1 MEQSLLLN
9 LTSSGLADDT
19 TSRLRQE
26 YQGYQRLFQAQSGLV
41 QQYLQTQATLVAE
54 ALIQGTSHLR
64 FLLPDIVACAPLPD
78 GRWIE
83 ERVPVSSREQSLGG
97 RMALLV
103 HTDLA
108 SALRQ
113 RFTELEHSSN
123 RAISASSG
131 LLRYALS
138 IHMVHVRLPA
148 GRTVVY
154 KSVDGDD
161 IPNQPVEPN
170 LAFPPTRSTLGDG
183 DQPGVDQAELM
194 VPYVEAARRF
204 YLPQWVAFDDHGK
217 LLVGTVSEA
226 EAYIAS
232 MQGYLA
238 ILNSAAAIA
247 PFIVVDEVW
256 QQKHYGMLG
265 QLVNQGR
272 ALAHYHLEQIIQ
284 TIDRRVAEHRLDR
297 GLSLSLPYFN
307 GQTLRIENDNFQV
320 IPAGRVMFI
329 PAFVVLAVRTQAV
342 KVAQDTSLSQSTRRH
357 LLMALSTLEEKYL
370 R

>member
-9 LTSSGLADDT
+9 LTSTGLADDT

-26 YQGYQRLFQAQSGLV
+26 YQAYQRFFQAQPLLV
-41 QQYLQTQATLVAE
+41 QQKLQTQAALVVE

-64 FLLPDIVACAPLPD
+64 FLLPDIVASAPLPG
-78 GRWIE
+78 GRWGE
-83 ERVPVSSREQSLGG
+83 ESVPVTSREQSLGG
-97 RMALLV
+97 RIALLV
-103 HTDLA
+103 RTDLVT
-108 SALRQ
+108 ALRQ
-113 RFTELEHSSN
+113 RFTELEQSSN

-131 LLRYALS
+131 LLRYA
-138 IHMVHVRLPA
+138 IAIYMVYTRLPA
-148 GRTVVY
+148 GKSVVY
-154 KSVDGDD
+154 RNVEGDD

-170 LAFPPTRSTLGDG
+170 LAFPPTRSTLGDEN
-183 DQPGVDQAELM
+183 QPGADQAELV
-194 VPYVEAARRF
+194 VPYVESARRF

-226 EAYIAS
+226 EAHIAS

-238 ILNSAAAIA
+238 ILNSAVTIA
-247 PFIVVDEVW
+247 PYMVTDETW

-272 ALAHYHLEQIIQ
+272 ALAHYYLDQIIQ
-284 TIDRRVAEHRLDR
+284 TIDRRVTEHRLDR

-307 GQTLRIENDNFQV
+307 DQTLKIENDNFQV

-329 PAFVVLAVRTQAV
+329 PAFVVLAVRAEAV

-357 LLMALSTLEEKYL
+357 LLVALSTLEERYL